1 MKKFYII
8 NSNYYDEISKRLL
21 KGAENFCNKNKIEY
35 RVIDVAGALEIPS
48 AINIINENIATKVD
62 GVTIHSDNV
71 GFIALGCVIKG
82 KTSHYHH
89 LCTSVVNSISDLS
102 VKSKKPIGNGIL
114 TCDNIKQAL
123 IRANPNKKNKGGEA
137 AEAVLSVLNIIK
149 YESK

>member
-1 MKKFYII
+1 MKICIVISNFYP
-8 NSNYYDEISKRLL
+8 NISKLL
-21 KGAENFCNKNKIEY
+21 MTGTTIKLQKYDYK
-35 RVIDVAGALEIPS
+35 VIYVPGTFEIPVVIS
-48 AINIINENIATKVD
+48 NLINKYDA
-62 GVTIHSDNV
+62 
-71 GFIALGCVIKG
+71 FIALGCDIKG
-82 KTSHYHH
+82 KTSHYNY
-89 LCTSVVNSISDLS
+89 LCYSVINALAELS